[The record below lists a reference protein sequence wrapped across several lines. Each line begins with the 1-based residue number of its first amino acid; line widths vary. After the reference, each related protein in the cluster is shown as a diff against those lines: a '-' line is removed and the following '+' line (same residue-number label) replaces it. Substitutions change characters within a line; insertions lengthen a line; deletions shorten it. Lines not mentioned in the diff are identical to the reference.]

1 MNILPVV
8 LCGGSGTRLWPV
20 SRKSLPKQFVS
31 LIGGHSLLD
40 ITLERVTPLNTQ
52 VMCVACEDHR
62 FMVTEAMRK
71 QCVAGDII
79 LEPEGRNTA
88 AAVALAALT
97 VRATGQDPLLLFCP
111 ADHFIA
117 DKSAFIEAVHKGVT
131 AAQAGQIVTFG
142 VTPNSPSTAYGYI
155 KKGPSFDDSSFK
167 AVKFVEKPNHE
178 TAMELLLGGQ
188 HLWNAGIFLAQ
199 ASTLMAAL
207 GHHAEDILQSCSDAL
222 IGKLTEPIPGQG
234 SGNFIRPDPVDF
246 LACRSQ
252 SLDYAVME
260 NHPRTVVVPFDGHW
274 SDVGSW
280 QALAQLAQPDD
291 KGNRVPGSGY
301 AIDCRNTYIHP
312 SSRMVVALGT
322 DNLIVVDTPDAVLV
336 VDRAHAEKVK
346 DVVSHLQSDGAQ
358 EAVAHRRVARP
369 WGWYD
374 SVDSGE
380 RFQVKRICVKPGAA
394 LSLQMHHHR
403 AEHWIVV
410 KGTAQVT
417 RGQETFLVTEN
428 ESTFI
433 EVGQVHRL
441 VNPGKVDLE
450 MIEVQSGSYLG
461 EDDIV
466 RLEDVY
472 GRAPT
477 SASQAS

>member
-1 MNILPVV
+1 MTILPVV

-20 SRKSLPKQFVS
+20 SRKSLPKQFVP
-31 LIGGHSLLD
+31 LIGSHSLFD
-40 ITLERVTPLNTQ
+40 ITLSRLLPLSPG
-52 VMCVACEDHR
+52 VMCVASEDHR
-62 FMVTEAMRK
+62 FLVAEALRK
-71 QCVAGDII
+71 RGIPGDVI

-88 AAVALAALT
+88 AAVALAALH
-97 VRATGQDPLLLFCP
+97 VRSTGQDPLLLFCP

-117 DKSAFIEAVHKGVT
+117 DNDAFLNTILKGVP
-131 AAQAGQIVTFG
+131 AAHAGQIVTFG
-142 VTPNSPSTAYGYI
+142 VTPSSPSTAYGYI
-155 KKGPSFDDSSFK
+155 HKGESFDDCSFK
-167 AVKFVEKPNHE
+167 AVRFVEKPSQE
-178 TAMELLLGGQ
+178 TAMQLLLGGQ

-199 ASTLMAAL
+199 ASTLIAAL
-207 GHHAEDILQSCSDAL
+207 GRHAEDILLSCSDAL
-222 IGKLTEPIPGQG
+222 IGKLTEPILAEAAG
-234 SGNFIRPDPVDF
+234 SFIRPDPVDF
-246 LACRSQ
+246 LSCRSQ

-280 QALAQLAQPDD
+280 QALASLAEPDD
-291 KGNRVPGSGY
+291 KGNRVPGGGH
-301 AIDCRNTYIHP
+301 AIDCHNTYIHP
-312 SSRMVVALGT
+312 SQRTVVALGT
-322 DNLIVVDTPDAVLV
+322 RDLIVVDTPDAVLV
-336 VDRAHAEKVK
+336 VDRGHAEKVK
-346 DVVSHLQSDGAQ
+346 DVVAYLQSVGAQ
-358 EAVAHRRVARP
+358 EASVHRRVARP

-403 AEHWIVV
+403 AEHWIVI

-433 EVGQVHRL
+433 QVGQVHRL

-472 GRAPT
+472 GRTQPI
-477 SASQAS
+477 ASQAT

>member
-1 MNILPVV
+1 MTILPVI

-20 SRKSLPKQFVS
+20 SRKSLPKQFVP
-31 LIGGHSLLD
+31 LLGTHSLLE
-40 ITLERVTPLNTQ
+40 ITLSRLQPLNGNL
-52 VMCVACEDHR
+52 MCVASEEHR
-62 FMVTEAMRK
+62 FLVAEAMRK
-71 QCVAGDII
+71 VKVSGDII
-79 LEPEGRNTA
+79 LEPEGKNTA
-88 AAVALAALT
+88 AAVALAALH
-97 VRATGQDPLLLFCP
+97 VRSTGQDPLLLFCP

-117 DKSAFIEAVHKGVT
+117 DNDAFVQTIHKGVP
-131 AAQAGQIVTFG
+131 AAQAGHIVTFG
-142 VTPNSPSTAYGYI
+142 VTPDNPSTAYGYI
-155 KKGPSFDDSSFK
+155 HKGQSFDDSSFN
-167 AVKFVEKPNHE
+167 VLRFVEKPDQQ
-178 TAMELLLGGQ
+178 TAMQLLLGGE

-199 ASTLMAAL
+199 ASTLIAAL

-222 IGKLTEPIPGQG
+222 VAKLTEQVPGLQ
-234 SGNFIRPDPVDF
+234 SGIFIRPDPVDF

-260 NHPRTVVVPFDGHW
+260 KHPRTVVVPFDGQW

-280 QALAQLAQPDD
+280 QALAQLSQPDD
-291 KGNRVPGSGY
+291 QGNRIPGAGY
-301 AIDCRNTYIHP
+301 AIDCHNTYIHP
-312 SSRMVVALGT
+312 SPRLVVTVGT
-322 DNLIVVDTPDAVLV
+322 QNLIVVDTPDAVLI
-336 VDRAHAEKVK
+336 VDRDHTEKVK
-346 DVVSHLQSDGAQ
+346 DVVAGLQAMSAP
-358 EAVAHRRVARP
+358 EATTHRRVARP

-374 SVDSGE
+374 SVDVGE

-417 RGQETFLVTEN
+417 RGEATFLVTEN

-433 EVGQVHRL
+433 QVGQVHRL
-441 VNPGKVDLE
+441 ENPGKVDLE

-472 GRAPT
+472 GRSKPT
-477 SASQAS
+477 ADAT